1 MTIFKLP
8 EDIFPGIKTAE
19 EKIIFHHYSA
29 PVGSFHGRSILSKNA
44 ISLVISGEKTMHFA
58 AKKVTVKDDE
68 FHFLSSGNCLVSME
82 LNDKVPF
89 KSILIFFDNTILS
102 NFYLKYNGQ
111 IEKIRAASKIS
122 TELYLAFKKDG
133 FILNF
138 IESLKL
144 LFQKKEKISTEMKL
158 LKFEELM
165 LHLLEIYP
173 EKILA
178 FQPVTGNELDDF
190 EIRKAVESNITS
202 NISMEELAFLCNV
215 SLSTFKRRFA
225 RIYGTSPNKWILQKR
240 MEIAKE
246 MLRNN
251 REKPGNIFYKIG
263 YENHSS
269 FTKSFK
275 QTFGLTP
282 QDFQNQ
288 H

>member
-1 MTIFKLP
+1 
-8 EDIFPGIKTAE
+8 
-19 EKIIFHHYSA
+19 
-29 PVGSFHGRSILSKNA
+29 
-44 ISLVISGEKTMHFA
+44 
-58 AKKVTVKDDE
+58 
-68 FHFLSSGNCLVSME
+68 
-82 LNDKVPF
+82 
-89 KSILIFFDNTILS
+89 
-102 NFYLKYNGQ
+102 
-111 IEKIRAASKIS
+111 
-122 TELYLAFKKDG
+122 
-133 FILNF
+133 
-138 IESLKL
+138 
-144 LFQKKEKISTEMKL
+144 
-158 LKFEELM
+158 
-165 LHLLEIYP
+165 
-173 EKILA
+173 
-178 FQPVTGNELDDF
+178 LDDF

-225 RIYGTSPNKWILQKR
+225 RIYGTSPSKWILLRR

-251 REKPGNIFYKIG
+251 REKPGNIFHKVG